1 MNTKRD
7 AAWWIIIFLVL
18 LSWGCSKAPLPTE
31 TITDNQELEKEFS
44 KIIISSTDYEG
55 QDVDSAEVYWD
66 GEFVGYTPYS
76 KENVEAGIHA
86 LRIQKKGFEIYTESI
101 SINQTQSVY
110 IEVLLTKMSINKG
123 QLFITINM
131 DSVITVLSNDKNEVV
146 DLFYSREKKYVLD
159 PGGYFLRA
167 ERIGYRLFLKAIE
180 IQVDSIVIQNIQME
194 KLENIELPDVVLAVP
209 DSGIVNQP
217 FIISWESNNA
227 ERVDIDYVEN
237 PGLNGKRELVFQ
249 LAGKKYIKAKAYN
262 NSGSTS
268 VIDSIYISNPV
279 EDPKTQ
285 PTIDLDV
292 YPRMIKVSESATI
305 KWKSLNA
312 TSVAIDYVANA
323 GLDGARQVNFD
334 TPGSYKIEAYAYG
347 AGGTAV
353 DYDSLLVVN
362 DDEPIVDLPVIELF
376 IITPDSILERSTA
389 VLHWEVTGDNVQVL
403 IDQGI
408 GEVGLVGNK
417 NVSPSE
423 NTIYTIFAT
432 NDRGTVHKSVEL
444 KVTKKTEPV
453 IDAPKI
459 NTFIATPD
467 SISEDETAVL
477 HWEVTGE
484 NVQVIIDQGIGEVG
498 LVGNKNVS
506 PSENTIYTIFATND
520 RGTVHKSVELKV
532 TKKTEPVIDAPKINT
547 FIATPDS
554 ISEDETAV
562 LHWEVTGENV
572 QVIIDQGIG
581 EVGKTGN
588 QNIAP
593 EVDATYTLT
602 ASNSAGSASLSTY
615 LRVGTKNES
624 KVNPPLL
631 DFSVTPKTVEYG
643 DPVSITWDS
652 DGYQVIIDQGIG
664 VRGPSGTED
673 VYFENPG
680 LKVFTAVAYGTSQE
694 ITTIVDSVFV
704 NEPEQ
709 LESPIVFLAV
719 VDSVEVGK
727 PALIEWHSQ
736 NSDRVDVDYVQA
748 PGLNGKAEVIFYSE
762 GTREITATAYNQAGQ
777 ATVTQQIEVVFSS
790 IQQQVLPIYISSQST
805 VGAIH
810 HSLPQVV
817 KNAGHG
823 VIVQGGYYQVNANA
837 WYNSGDYQ
845 KNESFFIVIKD
856 ENGNYIYP
864 QDRNAG
870 LYKVVKDD
878 AGAPHV
884 KKRNA
889 GLFYLN
895 TGNFTIE
902 LHHYYTISN
911 LYPQFIVGNSITG
924 AESIQVISFELKYRQ
939 P

>member
-1 MNTKRD
+1 
-7 AAWWIIIFLVL
+7 
-18 LSWGCSKAPLPTE
+18 
-31 TITDNQELEKEFS
+31 
-44 KIIISSTDYEG
+44 
-55 QDVDSAEVYWD
+55 
-66 GEFVGYTPYS
+66 
-76 KENVEAGIHA
+76 
-86 LRIQKKGFEIYTESI
+86 
-101 SINQTQSVY
+101 
-110 IEVLLTKMSINKG
+110 
-123 QLFITINM
+123 
-131 DSVITVLSNDKNEVV
+131 
-146 DLFYSREKKYVLD
+146 
-159 PGGYFLRA
+159 
-167 ERIGYRLFLKAIE
+167 
-180 IQVDSIVIQNIQME
+180 
-194 KLENIELPDVVLAVP
+194 
-209 DSGIVNQP
+209 
-217 FIISWESNNA
+217 
-227 ERVDIDYVEN
+227 
-237 PGLNGKRELVFQ
+237 
-249 LAGKKYIKAKAYN
+249 
-262 NSGSTS
+262 
-268 VIDSIYISNPV
+268 
-279 EDPKTQ
+279 
-285 PTIDLDV
+285 
-292 YPRMIKVSESATI
+292 
-305 KWKSLNA
+305 
-312 TSVAIDYVANA
+312 
-323 GLDGARQVNFD
+323 
-334 TPGSYKIEAYAYG
+334 
-347 AGGTAV
+347 
-353 DYDSLLVVN
+353 
-362 DDEPIVDLPVIELF
+362 
-376 IITPDSILERSTA
+376 
-389 VLHWEVTGDNVQVL
+389 
-403 IDQGI
+403 
-408 GEVGLVGNK
+408 
-417 NVSPSE
+417 
-423 NTIYTIFAT
+423 
-432 NDRGTVHKSVEL
+432 VEL
-444 KVTKKTEPV
+444 KVTKKTEPE
-453 IDAPKI
+453 IEPPKI
-459 NTFIATPD
+459 ITFAVTPD
-467 SISEDETAVL
+467 SILQGETAIL
-477 HWEVTGE
+477 HW
-484 NVQVIIDQGIGEVG
+484 D
-498 LVGNKNVS
+498 
-506 PSENTIYTIFATND
+506 
-520 RGTVHKSVELKV
+520 
-532 TKKTEPVIDAPKINT
+532 
-547 FIATPDS
+547 
-554 ISEDETAV
+554 
-562 LHWEVTGENV
+562 VTGENV

-615 LRVGTKNES
+615 LRV
-624 KVNPPLL
+624 
-631 DFSVTPKTVEYG
+631 
-643 DPVSITWDS
+643 
-652 DGYQVIIDQGIG
+652 
-664 VRGPSGTED
+664 
-673 VYFENPG
+673 
-680 LKVFTAVAYGTSQE
+680 VFTAVAYGTSQE

>member
-249 LAGKKYIKAKAYN
+249 LAGKKFIKAKAYN

-423 NTIYTIFAT
+423 NTIYTISAT
-432 NDRGTVHKSVEL
+432 NARGTVHKSVEL
-444 KVTKKTEPV
+444 KVTKKTEPE
-453 IDAPKI
+453 IEPPKI
-459 NTFIATPD
+459 ITFAVTPD
-467 SISEDETAVL
+467 SILQGETAIL
-477 HWEVTGE
+477 HW
-484 NVQVIIDQGIGEVG
+484 D
-498 LVGNKNVS
+498 
-506 PSENTIYTIFATND
+506 
-520 RGTVHKSVELKV
+520 
-532 TKKTEPVIDAPKINT
+532 
-547 FIATPDS
+547 
-554 ISEDETAV
+554 
-562 LHWEVTGENV
+562 VTGENV

-878 AGAPHV
+878 PGAPHV